1 MSTQVTFLNL
11 GCSLDYQFSPQS
23 HCLHVAV
30 EITVATSAEVVGS
43 VDDLLIQI
51 LLPLPVKSL
60 MRFNLVSKDWRSLI
74 TMGLFFRG
82 RKFTDFEYIHLGARN
97 QTKGP
102 FRELRFPDDPF
113 PLWIQQSCNGLLLC
127 CSSEKRRS
135 YPIRRCSVYN
145 PTTNSYTKLPRPG
158 VVNEVPRIV
167 CGVYLAFDHAM
178 YPFYKV
184 VCVRD
189 SELAGELFQI
199 EVYSS
204 ESGAWRV
211 EEPEEILY
219 FNLDKKTFGT
229 ILWPGAVDGS
239 GYPYGRNVGYFGESC
254 DHLHIIVS
262 YDTETAFDVY
272 EMKRDYS
279 EWFVKYRVDRTV
291 VAAAFPQMHYGDFS
305 VFALVRAEEECWFL
319 LLRTPSKVVRVNLDC
334 YTFEEI
340 FHSRDALFRPSL
352 PHAFEYIE
360 SLACV

>member
-1 MSTQVTFLNL
+1 M
-11 GCSLDYQFSPQS
+11 
-23 HCLHVAV
+23 AV
-30 EITVATSAEVVGS
+30 EITVVASAEVVGS

-60 MRFNLVSKDWRSLI
+60 MRFKLVSKDWRSLI
-74 TMGLFFRG
+74 TSHRLSLLRNTGPKPAVGLFFRG
-82 RKFTDFEYIHLGARN
+82 RKFTDYEYIHLGARN

-102 FRELRFPDDPF
+102 F
-113 PLWIQQSCNGLLLC
+113 
-127 CSSEKRRS
+127 SSEKRRR

-167 CGVYLAFDHAM
+167 RGVYLAFDHAM

-189 SELAGELFQI
+189 SEFASQLFQI
-199 EVYSS
+199 DVYSS

-211 EEPEEILY
+211 SGEPFDSSASFQHGVYWNGSVHWISEETEEILY
-219 FNLDKKTFGT
+219 FNLDKETFGT
-229 ILWPGAVDGS
+229 ILWPSAVDGYGY
-239 GYPYGRNVGYFGESC
+239 GYPYGRNVGYFGVSC
-254 DHLHIIVS
+254 DHFHIIES
-262 YDTETAFDVY
+262 YDTEITFDVY

-279 EWFVKYRVDRTV
+279 EWFVKYRVDRTA

-305 VFALVRAEEECWFL
+305 VFSLVRSKEGCSCL
-319 LLRTPSKVVRVNLDC
+319 LLRTPSKIVRVNLDSD
-334 YTFEEI
+334 TFEEI
-340 FHSRDALFRPSL
+340 VYSRDALFRPSL

>member
-1 MSTQVTFLNL
+1 M
-11 GCSLDYQFSPQS
+11 
-23 HCLHVAV
+23 AV

-60 MRFNLVSKDWRSLI
+60 MRFKLVSKDWRSLI
-74 TMGLFFRG
+74 TSHRLSLLRNTGPNPAVGLFFRG

-102 FRELRFPDDPF
+102 FRELRFRDEPF
-113 PLWIQQSCNGLLLC
+113 PFWIQQSCDGLLLC
-127 CSSEKRRS
+127 CSSEKRKR

-145 PTTNSYTKLPRPG
+145 PTTSSYTKLPRPG

-167 CGVYLAFDHAM
+167 RGVYLAFDHAM

-189 SELAGELFQI
+189 SEFARELLQI

-204 ESGAWRV
+204 ESGASRV
-211 EEPEEILY
+211 SAEPFESQPVFSMGFTGMAQFTRSMRQLKRFCISILT
-219 FNLDKKTFGT
+219 KKHLERSCGLVQWMAMA
-229 ILWPGAVDGS
+229 IPI
-239 GYPYGRNVGYFGESC
+239 GEMLVIS
-254 DHLHIIVS
+254 
-262 YDTETAFDVY
+262 
-272 EMKRDYS
+272 RDYS
-279 EWFVKYRVDRTV
+279 EWFVKYRVDRTA

-305 VFALVRAEEECWFL
+305 VFSLVRADEECSFL
-319 LLRTPSKVVRVNLDC
+319 LLRTPSKVVRVNLVLN
-334 YTFEEI
+334 TFEEI
-340 FHSRDALFRPSL
+340 CYPRDALFRPSL